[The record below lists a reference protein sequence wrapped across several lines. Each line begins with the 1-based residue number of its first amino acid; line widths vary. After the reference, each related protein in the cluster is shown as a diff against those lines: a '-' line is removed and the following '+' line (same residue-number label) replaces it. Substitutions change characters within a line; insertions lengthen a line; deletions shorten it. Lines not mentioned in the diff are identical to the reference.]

1 MMRTQPISTSVMLV
15 MMAIVLLTPAVMS
28 LFASQA

>member
-15 MMAIVLLTPAVMS
+15 MMVIVLLTPAVMS
-28 LFASQA
+28 LFAPQA